1 MFEYQASFQ
10 PDCEPNCGT
19 CGASVGAV
27 LSFDVTTPDLMTV
40 HVYICDACLL
50 KMLDAIPATL
60 VPPEHGM
67 TMRDILRLSDL
78 ASAG

>member
-1 MFEYQASFQ
+1 MFEYQASF
-10 PDCEPNCGT
+10 PPYCEPNCGT

-40 HVYICDACLL
+40 RAYICDACLL
-50 KMLDAIPATL
+50 KMLAAIPASL
-60 VPPEHGM
+60 VDPDG
-67 TMRDILRLSDL
+67 TIWDFLKRADL